1 MPKPAKV
8 KVRVSTQPVVV
19 MEAEVARKIRQHAR
33 TSMKA
38 EVCGVLIGNTENERM
53 TVEACIAGINAAQG
67 GAHVTF
73 TQDTWEHI
81 YKIKDKEY
89 PDHKIV
95 GWYHSHP
102 GFGVF
107 LSEHD
112 LFIQQNFFSN
122 PQQVAWVYDPHTDE
136 EGCFGWIGG
145 NIEKLS
151 AIRVGYSQDVEI
163 TGSSAQDFEEDEDG
177 ALDSMVRTDRDQ
189 RPAEPAWMKW
199 TTRVLVSSAA
209 VILGF
214 WCCVLCCGTGDGRQC
229 WSLPADM
236 NHPLEACRAAS
247 WMEQR
252 DLQRHCS
259 GRAGSPPT
267 VLINLFTRQASS
279 KLRSRMLL
287 QQKETMANSDD
298 KPALKITLEDLAR
311 MELPSAASAG
321 SMASTAVGTKQYG
334 NIAAP
339 ADGPAMVTEEKGS
352 IFLQGW
358 FYLGL
363 AGLVGA
369 LVGWGICEPFFID
382 SHTGA
387 RWGNIVILPF
397 VVMFTC
403 LGPWSGRKHRRA
415 LCEKSHGPWSAW
427 LGAWTGSRI
436 HL

>member
-38 EVCGVLIGNTENERM
+38 EVCGVLIGNTDHERM
-53 TVEACIAGINAAQG
+53 TVEACIPGINAAQG

-89 PDHKIV
+89 PDDKIV

-163 TGSSAQDFEEDEDG
+163 TGAAPHEFEEDDDGG
-177 ALDSMVRTDRDQ
+177 ALDSMVRTGSEQ
-189 RPAEPAWMKW
+189 RRAEPAWMKW
-199 TTRVLVSSAA
+199 ATRILGYAAAILLGLVSGYTLRNWQVSP
-209 VILGF
+209 
-214 WCCVLCCGTGDGRQC
+214 VLDSYQQII
-229 WSLPADM
+229 
-236 NHPLEACRAAS
+236 NHPFEACRILLSMDAERNGMVATPQVPQQS
-247 WMEQR
+247 
-252 DLQRHCS
+252 
-259 GRAGSPPT
+259 SPQQP
-267 VLINLFTRQASS
+267 QPQQGP
-279 KLRSRMLL
+279 
-287 QQKETMANSDD
+287 QQKAPEAKGNN
-298 KPALKITLEDLAR
+298 
-311 MELPSAASAG
+311 G
-321 SMASTAVGTKQYG
+321 KQ
-334 NIAAP
+334 
-339 ADGPAMVTEEKGS
+339 
-352 IFLQGW
+352 
-358 FYLGL
+358 
-363 AGLVGA
+363 
-369 LVGWGICEPFFID
+369 
-382 SHTGA
+382 
-387 RWGNIVILPF
+387 
-397 VVMFTC
+397 
-403 LGPWSGRKHRRA
+403 
-415 LCEKSHGPWSAW
+415 
-427 LGAWTGSRI
+427 
-436 HL
+436 

>member
-38 EVCGVLIGNTENERM
+38 EVCGVLIGNTDHERM
-53 TVEACIAGINAAQG
+53 TVEACIPGINAAQG

-89 PDHKIV
+89 PDDKIV

-163 TGSSAQDFEEDEDG
+163 TGTTAHEFEEDDDG
-177 ALDSMVRTDRDQ
+177 ALDSMVRTDREQ

-199 TTRVLVSSAA
+199 TTRVLGYAAAILLGLVSGYTLRNWQVSP
-209 VILGF
+209 
-214 WCCVLCCGTGDGRQC
+214 VLDSYQQII
-229 WSLPADM
+229 
-236 NHPLEACRAAS
+236 NHPFEACRILLSMDAERNGIVATPQVPQQS
-247 WMEQR
+247 
-252 DLQRHCS
+252 
-259 GRAGSPPT
+259 SPQQPQPQ
-267 VLINLFTRQASS
+267 QAP
-279 KLRSRMLL
+279 
-287 QQKETMANSDD
+287 QQKAPEAKGNN
-298 KPALKITLEDLAR
+298 
-311 MELPSAASAG
+311 G
-321 SMASTAVGTKQYG
+321 KQ
-334 NIAAP
+334 
-339 ADGPAMVTEEKGS
+339 
-352 IFLQGW
+352 
-358 FYLGL
+358 
-363 AGLVGA
+363 
-369 LVGWGICEPFFID
+369 
-382 SHTGA
+382 
-387 RWGNIVILPF
+387 
-397 VVMFTC
+397 
-403 LGPWSGRKHRRA
+403 
-415 LCEKSHGPWSAW
+415 
-427 LGAWTGSRI
+427 
-436 HL
+436 

>member
-8 KVRVSTQPVVV
+8 KIRVSTQPVVV

-38 EVCGVLIGNTENERM
+38 EVCGVLIGNTDHERM

-151 AIRVGYSQDVEI
+151 AIRVGYSQDIEL
-163 TGSSAQDFEEDEDG
+163 TGAAAHEFEEDGDA
-177 ALDSMVRTDRDQ
+177 ALDSMVRADRTQ
-189 RPAEPAWMKW
+189 RPPEPAWMKW
-199 TTRVLVSSAA
+199 TTRILGYLA
-209 VILGF
+209 VILFGVVSGF
-214 WCCVLCCGTGDGRQC
+214 MLRNWQLAPVVESYQQI
-229 WSLPADM
+229 M
-236 NHPLEACRAAS
+236 EHPLDACR
-247 WMEQR
+247 
-252 DLQRHCS
+252 
-259 GRAGSPPT
+259 
-267 VLINLFTRQASS
+267 V
-279 KLRSRMLL
+279 LL
-287 QQKETMANSDD
+287 QPYMSVAPQENGLVAPSQVPQQTSPQPQQQK
-298 KPALKITLEDLAR
+298 
-311 MELPSAASAG
+311 
-321 SMASTAVGTKQYG
+321 
-334 NIAAP
+334 AP
-339 ADGPAMVTEEKGS
+339 AAKGNNGK
-352 IFLQGW
+352 Q
-358 FYLGL
+358 
-363 AGLVGA
+363 
-369 LVGWGICEPFFID
+369 
-382 SHTGA
+382 
-387 RWGNIVILPF
+387 
-397 VVMFTC
+397 
-403 LGPWSGRKHRRA
+403 
-415 LCEKSHGPWSAW
+415 
-427 LGAWTGSRI
+427 
-436 HL
+436 

>member
-38 EVCGVLIGNTENERM
+38 EVCGVLIGNTDHERM
-53 TVEACIAGINAAQG
+53 TVEACIPGINAAQG

-89 PDHKIV
+89 PDDKIV

-163 TGSSAQDFEEDEDG
+163 TGTAAHEFEEDDDG
-177 ALDSMVRTDRDQ
+177 ALDSMVNTSREQ

-199 TTRVLVSSAA
+199 ATRILGYAAAILLGLVSGYTLRNWQVSP
-209 VILGF
+209 
-214 WCCVLCCGTGDGRQC
+214 VLDSYQQII
-229 WSLPADM
+229 
-236 NHPLEACRAAS
+236 NHPFEACRILLSMDAERNGVVATPQVPQQS
-247 WMEQR
+247 LPQ
-252 DLQRHCS
+252 Q
-259 GRAGSPPT
+259 PQPQ
-267 VLINLFTRQASS
+267 QAP
-279 KLRSRMLL
+279 
-287 QQKETMANSDD
+287 QQKAPEAKGNN
-298 KPALKITLEDLAR
+298 
-311 MELPSAASAG
+311 G
-321 SMASTAVGTKQYG
+321 KQ
-334 NIAAP
+334 
-339 ADGPAMVTEEKGS
+339 
-352 IFLQGW
+352 
-358 FYLGL
+358 
-363 AGLVGA
+363 
-369 LVGWGICEPFFID
+369 
-382 SHTGA
+382 
-387 RWGNIVILPF
+387 
-397 VVMFTC
+397 
-403 LGPWSGRKHRRA
+403 
-415 LCEKSHGPWSAW
+415 
-427 LGAWTGSRI
+427 
-436 HL
+436 